1 MSNINSNDY
10 TMTDRNGYVV
20 GRSVS
25 VTDQG
30 DIVGINGTMHRRDEL
45 TISED
50 GKAIVVN
57 ASQCELT
64 R

>member
-1 MSNINSNDY
+1 MSINHNNY
-10 TMTDRNGYVV
+10 TMADRDGFVIARAVV
-20 GRSVS
+20 
-25 VTDQG
+25 VTDHG

-50 GKAIVVN
+50 GRKIVVN

>member
-1 MSNINSNDY
+1 MSKISHNDY
-10 TMTDRNGYVV
+10 TMTNRDGFVV
-20 GRSVS
+20 NTAVR
-25 VTDQG
+25 VTEHG

-50 GKAIVVN
+50 GKTIIVN
-57 ASQCELT
+57 ASQCELN